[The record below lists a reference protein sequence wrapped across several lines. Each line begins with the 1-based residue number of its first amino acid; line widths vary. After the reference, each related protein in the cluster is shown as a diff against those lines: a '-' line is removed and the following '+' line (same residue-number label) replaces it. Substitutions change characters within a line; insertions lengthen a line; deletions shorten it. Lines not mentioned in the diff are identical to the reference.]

1 MISAK
6 RKSLTEGGYDP
17 HLSTHLSGCILIKN
31 FQNSYVNIFIKIKI
45 LRFKISNYKIEVF
58 LSWLFRTLK
67 SMTHPF

>member
-31 FQNSYVNIFIKIKI
+31 FQNSYVNIFIKIKFYDLKFQTI
-45 LRFKISNYKIEVF
+45 KIEGI

>member
-31 FQNSYVNIFIKIKI
+31 FQNSYVNIFIKIKFYVQTI
-45 LRFKISNYKIEVF
+45 KIEAI
-58 LSWLFRTLK
+58 LSWLFRTLE